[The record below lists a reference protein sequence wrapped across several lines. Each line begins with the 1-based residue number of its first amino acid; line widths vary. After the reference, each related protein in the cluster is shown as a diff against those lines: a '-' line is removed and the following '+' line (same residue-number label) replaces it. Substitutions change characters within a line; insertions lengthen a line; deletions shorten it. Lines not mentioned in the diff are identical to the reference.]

1 MRPGTISGGAPPV
14 AEVPPD
20 VAAVVPEHKTVYVPP
35 EDLST
40 TIRALEGG
48 PEELLEEEALNEI
61 DGWRL
66 YLQGTGDPEL
76 QQVAED
82 LGRLGDLLRS
92 GNAQPAEVGRTL
104 GSLGERVQALAESKV
119 GSPVADELRALGGLL
134 NTAGRELPG

>member
-1 MRPGTISGGAPPV
+1 VRPGTISGGAPPV

-20 VAAVVPEHKTVYVPP
+20 VAAVVPEPKTVHVPQ

-48 PEELLEEEALNEI
+48 GPEELLEEEALDEI

-76 QQVAED
+76 QHVAED
-82 LGRLGDLLRS
+82 LGRLGACCAPATRNRPRWGGPSAPSAS
-92 GNAQPAEVGRTL
+92 GSR
-104 GSLGERVQALAESKV
+104 R
-119 GSPVADELRALGGLL
+119 
-134 NTAGRELPG
+134 